1 MRVDLPQTGYLGE
14 LEYNKVTASVWRP
27 VNDSWSRVLSGNRL
41 ARGSAPPVY
50 GMQLWFSLRG
60 MGAGVTQPPSR
71 KLKRKQALVCGFS
84 GATNRAGVCVSRTL
98 RECGRRCGQS
108 AEGWEG
114 LGQKGGWTR
123 RVDVKG
129 WSQEVER
136 VFFFFVSL
144 WPVHTGVCVVVR
156 CVVCVRTVRAGQW
169 QQQEV

>member
-1 MRVDLPQTGYLGE
+1 MGAPGRLACALCCCIMSLTMRVDLPQTGYLGE

-114 LGQKGGWTR
+114 LGQKGGI
-123 RVDVKG
+123 
-129 WSQEVER
+129 QE
-136 VFFFFVSL
+136 
-144 WPVHTGVCVVVR
+144 PMCAVHCNGR
-156 CVVCVRTVRAGQW
+156 KKKASY
-169 QQQEV
+169 